1 MNGRTLAL
9 LLLLCLAAGHAA
21 WGDNDSSYS
30 SDTEEAV
37 SSDGL
42 FSMEELEDLFAPIA
56 LYPDP
61 LIAQILP
68 AATFIDQINEA
79 ARYVGQK
86 GKYARIDTQQW
97 DVSVKAVAHYP
108 DLLFMMD
115 REHDWTASLG
125 QAFINQRAEVM
136 QAIQLLRQDAYATG
150 NLVSTPQQQVVVE
163 EGYIR
168 IIPARPDLVYLPDY
182 DPEVVYN
189 EPSQPGFSLI
199 TFGIGFT
206 IGPWLNRDCD
216 WHGHRVYYH
225 GWRGRDWIER
235 SRPHIRTRN
244 NVYVNTYQTTIRVDD
259 RIRRHNIEDYRRHRY
274 DARRRQERQERRPG
288 YHRHPVRREQ
298 KLEGRPAPGV
308 NPPIE
313 TTQQRQPSRDRKQ
326 KLEGRP
332 VLPATGQPQVSSPR
346 LPPDKRRPSG
356 EKTAPVVREQ
366 PGENRSGHDQPPH
379 GRVNTH
385 GDHTGTATPTPSR
398 SGSETGRSTTV
409 HQDQG
414 EPGRETVRQSGH
426 SAPAQPRQPPAHR
439 KPEAQKQPAE
449 ARQSRPERSTPVQ
462 RPQVEQ
468 RPAAAAGGGDTTSR
482 PSGGPDKRSNQKGR

>member
-1 MNGRTLAL
+1 VN
-9 LLLLCLAAGHAA
+9 
-21 WGDNDSSYS
+21 
-30 SDTEEAV
+30 
-37 SSDGL
+37 SDGL

-79 ARYVGQK
+79 ARYVGQE

-115 REHDWTASLG
+115 REYDLTVSLG
-125 QAFINQRAEVM
+125 QAFINQREEVM

-168 IIPARPDLVYLPDY
+168 ILPAQPDLVYLPEY
-182 DPEVVYN
+182 DPQAVYV
-189 EPSQPGFSLI
+189 EPFRPGSGLI

-235 SRPHIRTRN
+235 SRSHVHTRN
-244 NVYVNTYQTTIRVDD
+244 NVYVNTYQTTIRIDNRVLQ
-259 RIRRHNIEDYRRHRY
+259 HNIEDYRGQVRH
-274 DARRRQERQERRPG
+274 DARFRQKRQERRSG
-288 YHRHPVRREQ
+288 YHQYPVRREQ

-308 NPPIE
+308 NPPITPPE
-313 TTQQRQPSRDRKQ
+313 ERQPSRDRRQ

-332 VLPATGQPQVSSPR
+332 VLPATGQPQGNIP
-346 LPPDKRRPSG
+346 RPSP
-356 EKTAPVVREQ
+356 EKEQPPGGNTVPVIRKQ
-366 PGENRSGHDQPPH
+366 PGEKRPGHGQSPH
-379 GRVNTH
+379 GRVDTH
-385 GDHTGTATPTPSR
+385 GDHTGTAPPPQPSSR
-398 SGSETGRSTTV
+398 SGAGSGAAV
-409 HQDQG
+409 HHEQG
-414 EPGRETVRQSGH
+414 KSGRETVRQSGH
-426 SAPAQPRQPPAHR
+426 SAPAQPQQPPVR
-439 KPEAQKQPAE
+439 PQPEAQKQPGA
-449 ARQSRPERSTPVQ
+449 ARQPRPERSAPIQ

-468 RPAAAAGGGDTTSR
+468 RPAAPAGGGDTTPRPTDQPTSR
-482 PSGGPDKRSNQKGR
+482 QSPGSTRTR